1 MSADAVA
8 KTTFYKTPTSRRRVW
23 IYALIVVLV
32 VVSFGYL
39 SLINSKDS
47 AVNKDFYRVLYEA
60 SNKFNEN
67 LSQLDKMHVNEESIN
82 SIRTQLPS
90 YKRKQ
95 PTQDKETY
103 ENFKYY
109 LAGHKIEIK
118 SKNFTAKI
126 QITDILPFPKQG
138 FSQYLFANSE
148 GEVLAAIG
156 GEKTISI
163 DNLKGINK
171 EIEKSKRRF
180 QLNVKESENSDD
192 ENDTQHLPSY
202 SSHVDIEL
210 SHEEFRIFVFPFSLD
225 TSLSTNYKNQ
235 NQDNSDDASTNEMI
249 DALYL
254 VGLLPKN
261 KLLTEGSGYWNLPLL
276 LVTLVSLLFMW
287 TLLRLYFLPNNQSIT
302 PLYRGIT
309 MVSSYGLFIV
319 LIALVLAVMQKTTLQ
334 ASKDKAANA
343 YAHALSSQLNVD
355 LREIFN
361 GLDSYRPFYHNLL
374 AKLDAFEVVSDSNG
388 AEPNSYSP
396 ATDSFSRMI
405 KESLV
410 LITPPSCES
419 LSEGKLPGY
428 AFTPFKTYQIT
439 DNCLRETNEEKKLQA
454 DIKLELKLD
463 RSAEEA
469 LLHAYQK
476 NVSGKHILGFMGDN
490 LELKV
495 ESGGKIESYISRKKR
510 RYPPANIFTVFAIN
524 DEGNTTLPPIYYQE
538 YNAPPQ
544 ILNLAHRDYYK
555 KVRDHQSWQLQLCR
569 NAEEKN
575 KHQCAE
581 FNEVYIQRVLNMSDG
596 SRGTTI
602 SMPMYADAS
611 KDPYIPAEGL
621 GYILGADVILP
632 SLSLAPPALYDFTYM
647 VVDRKS
653 GDVLFHSDESRT
665 LVENLYY
672 SGNNNSSLNQR
683 IKAGLDHY
691 PELSEKIIKGHY
703 HGQPGRFVLIPA
715 PVEAWAL
722 VIFYPNDSL
731 DVLMTNQFLLISV
744 SFAITLLGLAGLLIV
759 CRKFHSISAIKN
771 KLSIPT
777 SINGRLI
784 IMAGSLILSAIY
796 SLYYIGLLFDLAE
809 FWQQS
814 AGVFSLML
822 PSVGVSLL
830 LFCLFRIYRK
840 RFAVT
845 GLRSYKPATKGLK
858 LLFTVAILLSI
869 IQLGYLHFVAQ
880 MPLKTLNFH
889 YQQVHCNW
897 LNYEHQEINKMVLS
911 RYPNST
917 TQQRIDPLTLM
928 LSDDEL
934 EKRSENSSDCKKHS
948 SQVEPDDYFNLSSLM
963 GVTYLWRWINAY
975 LQASDSPPAFPLTI
989 QKKDLNVTLCPVVVY
1004 SILLLAV
1011 ILIWRV
1017 FVRHMLWTRLY
1028 CSNSFLQHIEE
1039 LTKSNSTLKQDP
1051 LHAKLI
1057 IECDRVKLNGIGLA
1071 LLLSTAVKHEKKLVK
1086 PKSDYLL
1093 AGFDML
1099 YQLSPRLQKLGAD
1112 NSRLPNLKLNIIENA
1127 DSKKLDV
1134 QIWDIETCLEE
1145 AEFRQHLLD
1154 LIMEI
1159 KSLTLANQ
1167 LNSFT
1172 IFTGYHSLQRVKM
1185 KDPLS
1190 IGQGSILEH
1199 AEYLS
1204 WAECLMDFNVKVTDV
1219 FERGVNKQLLRQEI
1233 ADFPELS
1240 FLSPDTSDPSE
1251 VTEENLLNQHEAP
1264 NTESQWATINYI
1276 LLRAEAIYRFKWESC
1291 SNAEKLALLNLDKQH
1306 RLNPS
1311 NTQMIEHLAVNGLV
1325 KVKHGH
1331 LEIVNSSFAHFI
1343 RNAETTE
1350 MVNRLVNQSEAGF
1363 WKDCQLPLG
1372 LLVFLIIGGI
1382 ALTSGESIY
1391 IIAASVAG
1399 VIGTIVSIAS
1409 GASML
1414 SKQFKD

>member
-1 MSADAVA
+1 MSVNMVTE
-8 KTTFYKTPTSRRRVW
+8 TTLSKASASRRRVC
-23 IYALIVVLV
+23 IYALIVMLIFISV
-32 VVSFGYL
+32 GYL
-39 SLINSKDS
+39 SLMNNKDS
-47 AVNKDFYRVLYEA
+47 AANKDSYRVLYEA
-60 SNKFNEN
+60 ANKFNEN
-67 LSQLDKMHVNEESIN
+67 LNQLVKMHVNEESIN

-90 YKRKQ
+90 YQRKQ
-95 PTQDKETY
+95 TAHDQDTDKNY
-103 ENFKYY
+103 QYI

-118 SKNFTAKI
+118 SGNFNAEIKI
-126 QITDILPFPKQG
+126 GDILPAPKHG
-138 FSQYLFANSE
+138 FSQYLFVNNQ
-148 GEVLAAIG
+148 GKVLATIG
-156 GEKTISI
+156 DEKTISI
-163 DNLKGINK
+163 DNLEGISK

-180 QLNVKESENSDD
+180 QLNVKESENSDG
-192 ENDTQHLPSY
+192 ENDAQLLPSY

-225 TSLSTNYKNQ
+225 TALSTKHKNQ
-235 NQDNSDDASTNEMI
+235 EPKNSDVASTNETI
-249 DALYL
+249 NTLYL
-254 VGLLPKN
+254 VGLLPKH

-276 LVTLVSLLFMW
+276 LVTLVGLLFMW

-309 MVSSYGLFIV
+309 MVSSYSFFIL
-319 LIALVLAVMQKTTLQ
+319 LIALVLAVMQKTTMQ
-334 ASKDKAANA
+334 ASKDKAAHA
-343 YAHALSSQLNVD
+343 YAHVLSSQLNGD
-355 LREIFN
+355 LREILN
-361 GLDSYRPFYHNLL
+361 SLVNYRPFYHNLL
-374 AKLDAFEVVSDSNG
+374 AKLDTFEVVNDSNG
-388 AEPNSYSP
+388 AESYYYSP

-410 LITPPSCES
+410 LITPRSCES

-428 AFTPFKTYQIT
+428 AFTPFKTYRIT
-439 DNCLRETNEEKKLQA
+439 DNCINDADEREKPQA
-454 DIKLELKLD
+454 DLNPELD

-469 LLHAYQK
+469 LLRAYQK
-476 NVSGKHILGFMGDN
+476 NGSDKHILGFMADN

-495 ESGGKIESYISRKKR
+495 ESGEKIESHISREKD
-510 RYPPANIFTVFAIN
+510 RYSPGKIYTVFAIN

-555 KVRDHQSWQLQLCR
+555 KVRDKQAWQLQLCR
-569 NAEEKN
+569 NAEEIKQ
-575 KHQCAE
+575 QCAE
-581 FNEVYIQRVLNMSDG
+581 FKEVYIQRVLNMSDG

-602 SMPMYADAS
+602 SMPMYDDPDAS
-611 KDPYIPAEGL
+611 KNLNIPAEGL

-632 SLSLAPPALYDFTYM
+632 SLSLAPPARYDFTYM

-672 SGNNNSSLNQR
+672 SGNNNSNLNQR
-683 IKAGLDHY
+683 VKAGLDHY
-691 PELSEKIIKGHY
+691 PELSDKIIKGHY

-715 PVEAWAL
+715 PVDAWAL

-731 DVLMTNQFLLISV
+731 DVLMANQFLLISV
-744 SFAITLLGLAGLLIV
+744 SFAIALLGLVGLLIV
-759 CRKFHSISAIKN
+759 YRKFPSISAIKN

-777 SINGRLI
+777 NINDRLI

-796 SLYYIGLLFDLAE
+796 SLYYIGLLFDLAG

-845 GLRSYKPATKGLK
+845 GSRSYKPATKGLK
-858 LLFTVAILLSI
+858 LLFAVAILLSI

-897 LNYEHQEINKMVLS
+897 LNYEHQEINKMALS

-917 TQQRIDPLTLM
+917 TQQRIDPLKLM
-928 LSDDEL
+928 PLDPEFRERL
-934 EKRSENSSDCKKHS
+934 ENGSDCKKHS

-963 GVTYLWRWINAY
+963 GVTYLWQWINTY
-975 LQASDSPPAFPLTI
+975 LQASDLPPAFPLAI

-1004 SILLLAV
+1004 SIILLAI

-1051 LHAKLI
+1051 LHTNLI
-1057 IECDRVKLNGIGLA
+1057 IECDRIKLNGIGLA

-1093 AGFDML
+1093 AGFDVL
-1099 YQLSPRLQKLGAD
+1099 YQLSPCLQKLGAD

-1167 LNSFT
+1167 LNSFA

-1204 WAECLMDFNVKVTDV
+1204 WAECLMDFSVKVTDV

-1240 FLSPDTSDPSE
+1240 FLSPDTSDPSK
-1251 VTEENLLNQHEAP
+1251 VTEDNLLNQHEAS

-1276 LLRAEAIYRFKWESC
+1276 LLCAEAIYRFKWESC

-1350 MVNRLVNQSEAGF
+1350 TVNRLVNQSEAGF
-1363 WKDCQLPLG
+1363 WKDCKLPLG

-1414 SKQFKD
+1414 SKQFKE